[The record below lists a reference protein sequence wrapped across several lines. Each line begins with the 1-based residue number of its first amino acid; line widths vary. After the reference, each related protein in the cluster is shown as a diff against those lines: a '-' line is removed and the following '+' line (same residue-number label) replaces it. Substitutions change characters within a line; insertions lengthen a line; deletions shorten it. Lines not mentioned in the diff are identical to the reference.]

1 MLVTSWVNFFRN
13 IYQNSVKKWKHLEN
27 ITCWL
32 KVVKYLGK
40 KSRIAFSFKYGF
52 VLVFWKPNC
61 RTIFV
66 ILRKGGI
73 NQKQRDL
80 RKLRNTLINFTNIM
94 DSIFSNCLLLKN
106 YKHKLSVHKSCTKR
120 FVQKA
125 AAYKMLVKLTLAL

>member
-1 MLVTSWVNFFRN
+1 MGQFLQKYLPKLCKEMET
-13 IYQNSVKKWKHLEN
+13 LEN

-61 RTIFV
+61 RNIFV
-66 ILRKGGI
+66 ILLKGGI

-94 DSIFSNCLLLKN
+94 DSIFSNCLLPKN
-106 YKHKLSVHKSCTKR
+106 YKHKLSESCTKR

-125 AAYKMLVKLTLAL
+125 ARIMLVKLILVL